1 MTETVTSTAAPVK
14 TNENTMAL
22 VAYILTWI
30 TGLIVLLTSPKEAKY
45 QRWHAIQAIG
55 LGIAW
60 TVIGIIG
67 NVMAGGF
74 FVFGVAGRTGTAMIL
89 GLVFALLSVG
99 FLVLWIV
106 MMVTAYQG
114 KKVRLPIIAE
124 MADKN
129 A

>member
-1 MTETVTSTAAPVK
+1 MSETATAQPTGTK
-14 TNENTMAL
+14 SNENTMAL

-30 TGLIVLLTSPKEAKY
+30 TGLIILLTSPKDAKY
-45 QRWHAIQAIG
+45 QRWHAIQSIG
-55 LGIAW
+55 LGVVW
-60 TVIGIIG
+60 TVVAVVG
-67 NVMAGGF
+67 NVLGVGF
-74 FVFGVAGRTGTAMIL
+74 FAFGAAGVAG
-89 GLVFALLSVG
+89 GLLVGLLFMLLSLG

-114 KKVRLPIIAE
+114 KKIRLPLIAD